1 MIEKNE
7 VMKME
12 GIDYKK
18 IGFKCG
24 LEIHQQLETGK
35 LFCRCPSIVHDS
47 DPDIHV
53 RRRLRPVAGEGGH
66 IDPAALFEATK
77 GRAIQYEGCSTSSCL
92 VELDEEPPHEMDR
105 DAFMTALQVAKMMHC
120 KTVDEVRV
128 MRKIVIDGSNVSGF
142 QRTSLI
148 GSGGYIETSKG
159 KVGIAGLFLEEEAA
173 QKVSES
179 SDVITYRLD
188 RFGVTLIEVQTDTS
202 IVDPDHAKEAAE
214 TIGMMLRSTGKAK
227 RGIGTIRQDVN
238 VSVSG
243 GARVEIKGF
252 QELKGIPV
260 VIDFEIKRQLDL
272 VGRCERVNSEV
283 RKAEPDLTTSFLRPM
298 PGAKR
303 MYPETDVAPV
313 RITKEMLAEVKIPAL
328 LKDQIG
334 GLASHF
340 SLDKDIAAT
349 IVNDGLADDFKVLC
363 EKCKSIKPS
372 YIADVLLSG
381 PKQAKKKSGKDIS
394 PTMHEWTALFLGL
407 DSGAVSKESVIDIL
421 ATGKPLHEVLGHFK
435 SMGDVELDLA
445 IKRIVDANKGLP
457 FNALIGKVMAELR
470 GKADGK
476 KISDR
481 LREIA
486 K

>member
-1 MIEKNE
+1 MD
-7 VMKME
+7 
-12 GIDYKK
+12 GIDYKN
-18 IGFKCG
+18 IGFRCG

-35 LFCRCPSIVHDS
+35 LFCRCPSIVHDF

-77 GRAIQYEGCSTSSCL
+77 GRAIQYEGCSTSCCL
-92 VELDEEPPHEMDR
+92 VELDEEPPHEMDN
-105 DAFMTALQVAKMMHC
+105 DAFIAALQVAKMMHC

-148 GSGGYIETSKG
+148 GTGGFIETSKG
-159 KVGIAGLFLEEEAA
+159 RVGIAGLFLEEESA
-173 QKVSES
+173 QKVNES

-188 RFGVTLIEVQTDTS
+188 RLGIPLIEVQTDAS
-202 IVDPDHAKEAAE
+202 ISDPDHAKEAAE
-214 TIGMMLRSTGKAK
+214 TIGMILRSTGRAK

-252 QELKGIPV
+252 QELKGIPG
-260 VIDFEIKRQLDL
+260 VIDFEIRRQSASISK
-272 VGRCERVNSEV
+272 GERVNSEV
-283 RKAEPDLTTSFLRPM
+283 RRAEPDLTTSFLRPM

-313 RITKEMLAEVKIPAL
+313 RITPELLASIKIPPL
-328 LKDQIG
+328 LKDQID
-334 GLASHF
+334 GLAVHF

-349 IVNDGLADDFKVLC
+349 IVNDGIAEDFKALC
-363 EKCKSIKPS
+363 EKCKSLKPS

-381 PKQAKKKSGKDIS
+381 PKQAKKKSGRDVS
-394 PTMHEWTALFLGL
+394 PTLHEWTALFLGL

-421 ATGKPLHEVLGHFK
+421 ATGKPLHDILGRFK
-435 SMGDVELDLA
+435 SMGDAELDLA
-445 IKRIVDANKGLP
+445 IKRIVDVNKGLP

-476 KISDR
+476 KIADR
-481 LREIA
+481 LKDIS